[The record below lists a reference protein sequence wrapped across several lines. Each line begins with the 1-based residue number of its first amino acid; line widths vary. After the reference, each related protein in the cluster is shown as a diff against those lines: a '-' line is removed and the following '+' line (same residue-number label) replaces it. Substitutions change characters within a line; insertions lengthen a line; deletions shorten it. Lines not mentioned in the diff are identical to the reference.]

1 MSQSQ
6 FNFKPYTGIAAILLL
21 TSFAAATIHKSLK
34 PIGQRGEHPNF
45 FAQWYE
51 EKKLKDGS
59 IPQWRYEQWSKWDKQ
74 NNLQRRSGE
83 TIIDSVMP
91 LGPANIG
98 GRTRSIWIDPRNDN
112 VILAAAIS
120 GGVWRSETA
129 GTSWKPINDQQESLM
144 ASCITHNPFN
154 PDIVYY
160 GTGES
165 RANSADVNGSGVFK
179 SADGGK
185 SFTQLTST
193 KTRAGFNAIWDIE
206 HSLDDTNTLFV
217 STHGQG
223 LHRSLDGG
231 TTWEQVF
238 VGGNNIVN
246 DILVMPGKRILLS
259 MQSNQ
264 VYASDSGG
272 KKGTFKLISF
282 PSFPNSGTYGRI
294 QMSNCRKFP
303 NVVYAIFEGIGFS
316 DPPVRF
322 YKSSNGG
329 RTWIQRSAPSGIGP
343 SYQTYCL
350 MLGVNANDSNVVV
363 AGGVNIAQSNN
374 GGASWAT
381 KTTGH
386 SDHHCMIPFYKN
398 TTEFLVGNDGGVYR
412 YRYSSGAVQA
422 DLNAGYYTTQ
432 FYAGAFGP
440 DGLVSI
446 SGAQDNGTSVATDI
460 LKSRKFYG
468 ADGAYAHIGLQDGS
482 IAYFSTQ
489 NQGIR
494 RIDNF
499 NPNIPPTFTTAID
512 DQAFTTD
519 GVAFINPYLMCPEDQ
534 NALVYRTNQGVY
546 FSNDAGSSWRKL
558 NTGSRSSIK
567 ALAISKHSNP
577 VLYYGGGSAQLYKF
591 ENLYTANAGTDVV
604 YNGTVPA
611 KITDDYLSSI
621 VIHPNDKYTIFCGFS
636 SLSVNSKIW
645 KASSLDGTTPVWTDI
660 SGNLPPGL
668 PVNSVAVDPAF
679 PDKNIFAGTDFGLY
693 YSTDS
698 GKTWVKEIRI
708 PNVAVHEIK
717 MRDDRTLFLY
727 THGRGMWAI
736 SMMPLSSAN
745 VVKKSAQLRV
755 FPNPANSTV
764 YLKTNSAAEISEWE
778 MYNGSGRL
786 VSKGQQNPIDVSKM
800 ARGQY
805 YIRVR
810 TTAEVETVKILLK
823 D

>member
-1 MSQSQ
+1 MNFTRNYFRPTMGLIVLAMFVFGTGSIIQSVQ
-6 FNFKPYTGIAAILLL
+6 
-21 TSFAAATIHKSLK
+21 K
-34 PIGQRGEHPNF
+34 PIGQIGNHPNY

-59 IPQWRYEQWSKWDKQ
+59 IPRWRYETWAKWDKQ
-74 NNLQRRSGE
+74 NGLLRRSGE
-83 TIIDSVMP
+83 NIIDSVMP

-98 GRTRSIWIDPRNDN
+98 GRTRSIWVDPRNDN
-112 VILAAAIS
+112 VLLAAAIS
-120 GGVWRSETA
+120 GGIWRSENA
-129 GTSWKPINDQQESLM
+129 GSSWTPLNDHQESLM

-179 SADGGK
+179 STDGGK
-185 SFTQLTST
+185 SFSQLASS
-193 KTRAGFNAIWDIE
+193 KNRAGFDAIWDIQ
-206 HSLDDTNTLFV
+206 HSLDDSNTLFV
-217 STHGQG
+217 GTHGKG

-231 TTWEQVF
+231 NTWEQSF
-238 VGGNNIVN
+238 SGGNNIVN
-246 DILVMPGKRILLS
+246 DILVLPNRRILIS

-272 KKGTFKLISF
+272 KPGTFKLVSF
-282 PSFPNSGTYGRI
+282 PTFPNSGTYGRI

-316 DPPVRF
+316 DPPIRF

-329 RTWIQRSAPSGIGP
+329 RTWVQRSAPTSIGS

-350 MLGVNANDSNVVV
+350 LLGVNANDSNVVV

-374 GGASWAT
+374 GGTSWAT

-386 SDHHCMIPFYKN
+386 SDHHCMVPFYKN
-398 TTEFLVGNDGGVYR
+398 TTDFLVGTDGGVYR
-412 YRYSSGAVQA
+412 YKYSTGSVQA
-422 DLNAGYYTTQ
+422 DLNVGYYTTQ
-432 FYAGAFGP
+432 FYAGAYGP
-440 DGLVSI
+440 EGLVSI
-446 SGAQDNGTSVATDI
+446 SGAQDNGTSVATGV
-460 LKSRKFYG
+460 LKSKKFYG
-468 ADGAYAHIGLQDGS
+468 ADGAYAHIGLQDGA

-499 NPNIPPTFTTAID
+499 NPNVAP
-512 DQAFTTD
+512 AFTTGIAAD
-519 GVAFINPYLMCPEDQ
+519 VFTTEGVAFINPYLMCPEDQ
-534 NALVYRTNQGVY
+534 NALIYRTNIGIH

-558 NTGSRSSIK
+558 NTSNRSSIK
-567 ALAISKHSNP
+567 ALAVSKENNP
-577 VLYYGGGSAQLYKF
+577 IFYYGGGSAQLYKF
-591 ENLYTANAGTDVV
+591 ENLYTAAAGSEIA
-604 YNGTVPA
+604 YNSTVPA

-621 VIHPNDKYTIFCGFS
+621 VIHPQDKYTIFCGFS
-636 SLSVNSKIW
+636 SLSVNSKVW
-645 KASSLDGTTPVWTDI
+645 KASKLDGNNPIWTDI

-668 PVNSVAVDPAF
+668 PVNMVAVDPAF
-679 PDKNIFAGTDFGLY
+679 PDKNLFAGTDFGLY

-698 GKTWVKEIRI
+698 GKTWVKEMRV

-736 SMMPLSSAN
+736 SLFPLSSTKAVN
-745 VVKKSAQLRV
+745 KIQNAVVY
-755 FPNPANSTV
+755 PNPAKGLV
-764 YLKTNSAAEISEWE
+764 YIKTNNGKTFSNWE
-778 MYNGSGRL
+778 MYNGSGLL
-786 VSKGQQNPIDVSKM
+786 VKKGQENPINVSGL

-805 YIRVR
+805 YIRIR
-810 TTAEVETVKILLK
+810 TAEETQTAKLLLK

>member
-1 MSQSQ
+1 
-6 FNFKPYTGIAAILLL
+6 
-21 TSFAAATIHKSLK
+21 
-34 PIGQRGEHPNF
+34 
-45 FAQWYE
+45 
-51 EKKLKDGS
+51 
-59 IPQWRYEQWSKWDKQ
+59 
-74 NNLQRRSGE
+74 
-83 TIIDSVMP
+83 MP

-98 GRTRSIWIDPRNDN
+98 GRTRSIWVDPRNDN
-112 VILAAAIS
+112 VLLAAAIS
-120 GGVWRSETA
+120 GGIWRSENA
-129 GTSWKPINDQQESLM
+129 GSSWTPLNDHQESLM

-179 SADGGK
+179 STDGGK
-185 SFTQLTST
+185 SFSQLASS
-193 KTRAGFNAIWDIE
+193 KNRAGFDAIWDIQ
-206 HSLDDTNTLFV
+206 HSLDDSNTLFV
-217 STHGQG
+217 GTHGKG

-231 TTWEQVF
+231 NTWEQSF
-238 VGGNNIVN
+238 AGGNNIVN
-246 DILVMPGKRILLS
+246 DILILPNRRVLIS

-272 KKGTFKLISF
+272 KPGTFKLVSF
-282 PSFPNSGTYGRI
+282 PTFPNSGTYGRI

-316 DPPVRF
+316 DPPIRF

-329 RTWIQRSAPSGIGP
+329 RTWVQRSAPTSIGS

-350 MLGVNANDSNVVV
+350 LLGVNANDSNVVV

-374 GGASWAT
+374 GGTSWAT

-386 SDHHCMIPFYKN
+386 SDHHCMVPFYKN
-398 TTEFLVGNDGGVYR
+398 TTDFLVGTDGGVYR
-412 YRYSSGAVQA
+412 YKYSTGSVQA
-422 DLNAGYYTTQ
+422 DLNVGYYTTQ
-432 FYAGAFGP
+432 FYAGAYGP
-440 DGLVSI
+440 EGLVSI
-446 SGAQDNGTSVATDI
+446 SGAQDNGTSVATDV
-460 LKSRKFYG
+460 LKSKKFYG
-468 ADGAYAHIGLQDGS
+468 ADGAYAHIGLQDGA

-499 NPNIPPTFTTAID
+499 NPNVAP
-512 DQAFTTD
+512 AFTTGIAAD
-519 GVAFINPYLMCPEDQ
+519 VFTTEGVAFINPYLMCPEDQ
-534 NALVYRTNQGVY
+534 NALIYRTNIGIH

-558 NTGSRSSIK
+558 NTSNRSSIK
-567 ALAISKHSNP
+567 ALAVSKENNP
-577 VLYYGGGSAQLYKF
+577 IFYYGGGSAQLYKF
-591 ENLYTANAGTDVV
+591 ENLYTAAAGSEIA
-604 YNGTVPA
+604 YNSTVPA

-621 VIHPNDKYTIFCGFS
+621 VIHPQDKYTIFCGFS
-636 SLSVNSKIW
+636 SLSVNSKVW
-645 KASSLDGTTPVWTDI
+645 KASKLDGNNPIWTDI

-668 PVNSVAVDPAF
+668 PVNMVAVDPAF
-679 PDKNIFAGTDFGLY
+679 PDKNLFAGTDFGLY

-698 GKTWVKEIRI
+698 GKTWVKEMRV

-736 SMMPLSSAN
+736 SLFPLSSTKAVN
-745 VVKKSAQLRV
+745 KIQNAVVY
-755 FPNPANSTV
+755 PNPAKGLV
-764 YLKTNSAAEISEWE
+764 YIKTNNGKTFSNWE
-778 MYNGSGRL
+778 MYNGSGLL
-786 VSKGQQNPIDVSKM
+786 VKKGQENPINVSGL

-805 YIRVR
+805 YIRIR
-810 TTAEVETVKILLK
+810 TAEETQTAKLLLK